1 MWSSWWSSSR
11 PDVDMDDS
19 GHRENGRQRPDQYK
33 SVHTQWM
40 MPQHQMKEH
49 HTMKLI
55 ALMTERD
62 TAIQERNLAISE
74 KKAALA
80 ERDMAIMQRDTA
92 IAERDSAII
101 ERDDAIAALELA
113 RESGMNGNAKNLH
126 NHHHNHQHHNNLSVV
141 QPSPPQL
148 SDAPYDH
155 VREMHIMEAY
165 PISAA
170 LENDM
175 KARKPKQNRKESKA
189 QAAPS
194 PSMKSSSKRKSKRVG
209 VDDLNSSQ
217 VTIAKTHH
225 NGGGGVKKKNEWKD
239 QDLGLNQVTF
249 DESTMPVPVC
259 SCTGKFRPCYKWG
272 NGGWQ
277 SSCCTTT
284 LSMYP
289 LPVMANKRHAR
300 MGGRKMS
307 GSAFSKLLSRVAAE
321 GHDLSMPVDLKD
333 HWAKHGTNRYITIK

>member
-1 MWSSWWSSSR
+1 
-11 PDVDMDDS
+11 MDDS

-126 NHHHNHQHHNNLSVV
+126 NHQHNHQHHNNLSVV

-175 KARKPKQNRKESKA
+175 KARKPKQTRKESKA

-209 VDDLNSSQ
+209 GDDLNSSQ

-239 QDLGLNQVTF
+239 QDLGLN
-249 DESTMPVPVC
+249 
-259 SCTGKFRPCYKWG
+259 
-272 NGGWQ
+272 Q